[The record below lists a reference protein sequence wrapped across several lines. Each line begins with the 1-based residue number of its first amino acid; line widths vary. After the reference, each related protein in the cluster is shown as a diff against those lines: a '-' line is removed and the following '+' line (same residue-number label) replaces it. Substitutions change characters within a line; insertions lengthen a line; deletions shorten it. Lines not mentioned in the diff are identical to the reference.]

1 MALYE
6 YACKSCNANITVS
19 RGISEKEQIPECLAC
34 GIKYSRVYSSPG
46 VTFNGSGFY
55 STDK

>member
-6 YACKSCNANITVS
+6 YTCKSCNAVKTVS
-19 RGISEKEQIPECLAC
+19 RGISEPEDIPQCSDC
-34 GIKYSRVYSSPG
+34 GISYSRVYSSPG